1 MPATYAPPKLEPQH
15 LAEWIA
21 SGVSETITRLNV
33 RSLDDPGEIK
43 KLIRYEGFRR
53 WKPWDGGP
61 GWAVSGIDPET
72 GMPTPTS
79 TQFKPDVPYLP
90 KRSEP
95 GTKPRKYLN
104 AEGPETSPLFL
115 DVGDPDFW
123 TAIRQASYQR
133 LVLTEGAK
141 KAGALLTQGCAA
153 ISIPGVW
160 TAQKDCKWKI
170 ELAPFFSVGRH
181 IHLAFD
187 GDVIQKTNVFYA
199 LDRLGRY
206 LAEAG
211 CVVSILDW
219 YTDNPDAPKGIDD
232 WLVSIDPSD
241 RQAGLQRLMAEAHPF
256 EVWRKSGWQR
266 IKNQKEQ
273 QKAGLKLIGTFD
285 LATGLPSLPNGT
297 QKTFVQEAFEELYA
311 PTGPWICLN
320 GDLHRWNGKYYE
332 RSPEEVEIAKIARF
346 LENHV
351 VYIEDKKTGEEI
363 PTTKFATPYYANQVL
378 AWAKSKT
385 SCDLRNI
392 NPAGGL
398 NLANGYLEI
407 TWEGRTP
414 RWELKPHSPKRLF
427 TFCSRAEYRPN
438 ADPTA
443 CDRMLACLDPAA
455 REIFLRSIAASLD
468 LATVRRY
475 LGRTIRALLLQGTGS
490 NGKDTLR
497 EVTAE
502 LYGRTGMA
510 STSFADWMQYD
521 SGRKF
526 PIAKLEGARI
536 SWSPENYSSTKL
548 DQLQALKQ
556 AITGDTLSFEGKGKD
571 EKEGVSQAIFLFNI
585 NDPPQISGALEAIKT
600 RYSIIRFEKTFGDR
614 AIPAMGQLQAEPRF
628 KYDPE
633 WVISSVLPAY
643 LNRVLQALAD
653 LMRDGIDFSSTERAM
668 EETRERTEHLYAFCN
683 DAGLVEAPGHQ
694 TYLTDVW
701 SRLQDWYV
709 ANGTLVIETSVSGK
723 TDRQWFDQPN
733 PRDKNVKAPNQL
745 PARLQQLYP
754 RVSKGRDSS
763 GYYLC
768 GLAFRD
774 AIAPEPAPPE
784 PAAQPAPEIKTT
796 TANGQRRSY

>member
-1 MPATYAPPKLEPQH
+1 M
-15 LAEWIA
+15 AEWIA
-21 SGVSETITRLNV
+21 SGVCDEIIRLNV

-43 KLIRYEGFRR
+43 KLLNNQSARR
-53 WKPWDGGP
+53 WKTWEGGP
-61 GWAVSGIDPET
+61 GWWVSGVDPET
-72 GMPTPTS
+72 GLPTPAGA
-79 TQFKPDVPYLP
+79 QFKPDTHYLP
-90 KRSEP
+90 QRAEP

-104 AEGPETSPLFL
+104 SEGSDTSPLFL
-115 DVGDPDFW
+115 DTGDPAFW
-123 TAIRQASYQR
+123 PNTRQSAQHPI
-133 LVLTEGAK
+133 VITEGAK
-141 KAGALLTQGCAA
+141 KAGALLSGGLATV
-153 ISIPGVW
+153 SIPGVW
-160 TAQKDCKWKI
+160 NAQKDCKFKP
-170 ELAPFFSVGRH
+170 ELEPFFTVGRQVY
-181 IHLAFD
+181 LAFD
-187 GDVIQKTNVFYA
+187 SDVMQKSSVFYA

-206 LAEAG
+206 LATAG
-211 CVVSILDW
+211 CTVAILDW
-219 YTDNPDAPKGIDD
+219 YSANPAAPKGIDD
-232 WLVSIDPSD
+232 WLATLPESD
-241 RQAGLQRLMAEAHPF
+241 RPAALKSLTQSARPF
-256 EVWRKSGWQR
+256 EIWRKTAQQHL
-266 IKNQKEQ
+266 KDAKEEQ
-273 QKAGLKLIGTFD
+273 QRTADTGKLP
-285 LATGLPSLPNGT
+285 ANT
-297 QKTFVQEAFEELYA
+297 QKTFVQEAFEALYQ
-311 PTGPWICLN
+311 PTGPWVCLN

-351 VYIEDKKTGEEI
+351 VYVKDKESGDEI
-363 PTTKFATPYYANQVL
+363 PTTKYATPYYANQVL
-378 AWAKSKT
+378 AWAKSKA
-385 SCDLRNI
+385 SCDLRNV

-407 TWEGRTP
+407 TWDGRTP
-414 RWELKPHSPKRLF
+414 RWELKPHSPKRIF
-427 TFCSRAEYRPN
+427 TFCSRAEYRPD

-443 CDRMLACLDPAA
+443 CDRMLDCLDPAA

-468 LATVRRY
+468 LATVRRH

-585 NDPPQISGALEAIKT
+585 NDPPQISGALEAIKS
-600 RYSIIRFEKTFGDR
+600 RYSIIRFEKTFSDHPI
-614 AIPAMGQLQAEPRF
+614 AAMNQLRAEPRF

-643 LNRVLQALAD
+643 LNRVLQALTD
-653 LMRDGIDFSSTERAM
+653 LMRSGIDFSSTERAM

-683 DAGLVEAPGHQ
+683 DSELVEAPAHR
-694 TYLTDVW
+694 TYLNEIW

-709 ANGTLVIETSVSGK
+709 GNGTLVIETSVSGK

-745 PARLQQLYP
+745 PARLQGLFP
-754 RVSKGRDSS
+754 RVGKGRDNA
-763 GYYLC
+763 GYYLT
-768 GLAFRD
+768 GLAFKD
-774 AIAPEPAPPE
+774 AIAASESETVESPEMPAP
-784 PAAQPAPEIKTT
+784 ATVAPI
-796 TANGQRRSY
+796 ANTSGKRRY

>member
-1 MPATYAPPKLEPQH
+1 MPATYAYAPPKLDPQH
-15 LAEWIA
+15 LAEWAA

-43 KLIRYEGFRR
+43 KLLNYEAQRR
-53 WKPWDGGP
+53 WKTWDGGP
-61 GWAVSGIDPET
+61 GWAVSGVDPAT
-72 GMPTPTS
+72 GLPTPAGA
-79 TQFKPDVPYLP
+79 QFKPDTPYLP
-90 KRSEP
+90 KRAEP
-95 GTKPRKYLN
+95 GTKPRKYVN
-104 AEGPETSPLFL
+104 SEGSESSPLFL
-115 DVGDPDFW
+115 DLGNPDYW
-123 TAIRQASYQR
+123 TKIQQDALHPLI
-133 LVLTEGAK
+133 LTEGAK
-141 KAGALLTQGCAA
+141 KAGSLLSQGQAA

-160 TAQKDCKWKI
+160 TAHKKDTCDWKI
-170 ELAPFFSVGRH
+170 ELAPFFVVGRH
-181 IHLAFD
+181 VYLAFD
-187 GDVIQKTNVFYA
+187 GDVVQKPGVFYA

-206 LAEAG
+206 LSKAG

-219 YTDNPDAPKGIDD
+219 YSDHPNAPKGIDD
-232 WLVSIDPSD
+232 WLASLPEGD
-241 RQAGLQRLMAEAHPF
+241 RQVALENLMGQAAPF
-256 EVWRKSGWQR
+256 EIWRKDGWQR

-273 QKAGLKLIGTFD
+273 QQSGLT
-285 LATGLPSLPNGT
+285 TGLPALPQNT

-311 PTGPWICLN
+311 PTGPWICIN

-346 LENHV
+346 LENYV
-351 VYIEDKKTGEEI
+351 VYVEDKKTGEEI
-363 PTTKFATPYYANQVL
+363 PATKFATPYYANQVL

-407 TWEGRTP
+407 TWTDRTP
-414 RWELKPHSPKRLF
+414 RWQLKPHSPKRLF

-443 CDRMLACLDPAA
+443 CDRMLDCLDPAA

-468 LATVRRY
+468 LATVRRH

-571 EKEGVSQAIFLFNI
+571 EKEGTSQAIFLFNI

-614 AIPAMGQLQAEPRF
+614 AIPAMGQLKAEPRF

-643 LNRVLQALAD
+643 LNRVLQALSD

-683 DAGLVEAPGHQ
+683 DSGLVEAPGHQ
-694 TYLTDVW
+694 TYLTEVW

-745 PARLQQLYP
+745 PARLQQLFP

-763 GYYLC
+763 GYFLS
-768 GLAFRD
+768 GLAFKD
-774 AIAPEPAPPE
+774 AIDPAPQE
-784 PAAQPAPEIKTT
+784 PTPQPAPEINT

>member
-15 LAEWIA
+15 LAEWVA
-21 SGVSETITRLNV
+21 SGVSEAIIRLNV

-43 KLIRYEGFRR
+43 KLLNNQADRR
-53 WKPWDGGP
+53 WKTWDGGP
-61 GWAVSGIDPET
+61 GWSVSGVDPET
-72 GMPTPTS
+72 GLPAPAG
-79 TQFKPDVPYLP
+79 TQFKPDAPYLP

-95 GTKPRKYLN
+95 GAKPRKYLN
-104 AEGPETSPLFL
+104 SEGFDISPLFL
-115 DVGDPDFW
+115 DSGDPEFW
-123 TAIRQASYQR
+123 PNTRASVQHPI
-133 LVLTEGAK
+133 VITEGAK
-141 KAGALLTQGCAA
+141 KAGALLTNGLATV
-153 ISIPGVW
+153 SIPGVW
-160 TAQKDCKWKI
+160 NAQKDCKFKP
-170 ELAPFFSVGRH
+170 ELEPFFTVGRQVY
-181 IHLAFD
+181 LAFD
-187 GDVIQKTNVFYA
+187 ADVMQKPGVFYA

-206 LAEAG
+206 LSTAG
-211 CVVSILDW
+211 CTVAILDW
-219 YTDNPDAPKGIDD
+219 YSANPAAPKGIDD
-232 WLVSIDPSD
+232 WLVTLPEGD
-241 RQAGLQRLMAEAHPF
+241 RPAALQSLTQGAIPF
-256 EVWRKSGWQR
+256 EIWRKTAQQHL
-266 IKNQKEQ
+266 KDAKEEQ
-273 QKAGLKLIGTFD
+273 QRTTAPGKL
-285 LATGLPSLPNGT
+285 PENT

-311 PTGPWICLN
+311 PTGPWITIN

-332 RSPEEVEIAKIARF
+332 RSPEEVEIAKITRF
-346 LENHV
+346 LENYV
-351 VYIEDKKTGEEI
+351 VYVEDKKTGDEI
-363 PTTKFATPYYANQVL
+363 PTTKYATPYYANQVL

-407 TWEGRTP
+407 TWDDRTP

-427 TFCSRAEYRPN
+427 TFCSRAEYRPE

-443 CDRMLACLDPAA
+443 CDRMLDCLDPAA

-468 LATVRRY
+468 LATVRRH

-614 AIPAMGQLQAEPRF
+614 AIPAMGQLKAEPRF

-643 LNRVLQALAD
+643 LNRVLQALSS

-694 TYLTDVW
+694 TYLTEVW

-745 PARLQQLYP
+745 PARLQQLFP
-754 RVSKGRDSS
+754 RVNKGRDNS
-763 GYYLC
+763 GYYLA
-768 GLAFRD
+768 GLAFKD
-774 AIAPEPAPPE
+774 AIDSAPAPQE
-784 PAAQPAPEIKTT
+784 PAAQPVPKIQPA
-796 TANGQRRSY
+796 ANGQRRSY

>member
-1 MPATYAPPKLEPQH
+1 MPATYAPPKLESQH

-21 SGVSETITRLNV
+21 SGVCEDIIRLNV

-43 KLIRYEGFRR
+43 KLLNNRADRR
-53 WKPWDGGP
+53 WKTWEGGP
-61 GWAVSGIDPET
+61 GWWVSGVDPET
-72 GMPTPTS
+72 GLPTPAGA
-79 TQFKPDVPYLP
+79 QFKPDTQYSPQ
-90 KRSEP
+90 RAEP

-104 AEGPETSPLFL
+104 SEGSDTSPLFL
-115 DVGDPDFW
+115 DTGDPAFW
-123 TAIRQASYQR
+123 PNTRRSAQQPI
-133 LVLTEGAK
+133 VITEGAK
-141 KAGALLTQGCAA
+141 KAGALLSHNLAA
-153 ISIPGVW
+153 VSIPGVW
-160 TAQKDCKWKI
+160 NAQKDCKFKP
-170 ELAPFFSVGRH
+170 ELEPFFTVGRQVY
-181 IHLAFD
+181 LAFD
-187 GDVIQKTNVFYA
+187 SDVMQKPGVFYA

-206 LAEAG
+206 LSTAG
-211 CVVSILDW
+211 CTVAILDW
-219 YTDNPDAPKGIDD
+219 YSTNPAAPKGIDD
-232 WLVSIDPSD
+232 WLATLPEGD
-241 RQAGLQRLMAEAHPF
+241 RPEALEKATRSAQPF
-256 EVWRKSGWQR
+256 EVWRKNGWQR
-266 IKNQKEQ
+266 LKDAKEEQ
-273 QKAGLKLIGTFD
+273 QRQGAGTV
-285 LATGLPSLPNGT
+285 PQNT
-297 QKTFVQEAFEELYA
+297 QKTFVQEAFGELYA
-311 PTGPWICLN
+311 PTGPWICIN

-332 RSPEEVEIAKIARF
+332 RSPEEVEIAKITRF
-346 LENHV
+346 LETYV
-351 VYIEDKKTGEEI
+351 VYVEDKKTGDEI
-363 PTTKFATPYYANQVL
+363 PTTKYATPYYANQVL
-378 AWAKSKT
+378 AWSKSKT

-398 NLANGYLEI
+398 NLANGFLEI
-407 TWEGRTP
+407 TWDGRTP
-414 RWELKPHSPKRLF
+414 RWELKPHDPKRLF
-427 TFCSRAEYRPN
+427 TFCSRAEYRPT

-443 CDRMLACLDPAA
+443 CDRMLDCLDPAA

-633 WVISSVLPAY
+633 WVIASVLPAY
-643 LNRVLQALAD
+643 LNRVLQALSD

-694 TYLTDVW
+694 TYLTEVW

-709 ANGTLVIETSVSGK
+709 ANGTLVIETNMSGK

-763 GYYLC
+763 GYFLS
-768 GLAFRD
+768 GLAFKD
-774 AIAPEPAPPE
+774 AIAPEPAAPE
-784 PAAQPAPEIKTT
+784 PAAVPEINT
-796 TANGQRRSY
+796 TARTTASGQRRSY